1 MKKRALMAAVL
12 GAAAGWGAVR
22 PARSQA
28 PSQGWPNRQVRIV
41 VPFAAGGATD
51 ILARALANRFQA
63 EWPQPVVVENRTGAG
78 GTIGTEAVARS
89 APDGHVLLLGTS
101 ATQAITPH
109 LYPSLSYDTIRDFA
123 PVSMV
128 ATVPMVLVVH
138 PSVPARDVAGLVAH
152 AKARPGQVTF
162 ASSGQGAITHLASE
176 LFAAKAGIQLTHVPY
191 RGSAPAIADL
201 LAGRVLMMIDHAP
214 TVLPH
219 IRAGGLVALGT
230 AGPERT
236 PMLPEAPTLAAAVPG
251 MEVTSWF
258 GLLAPA
264 GTPAPVLAALNE
276 ATRRALTD
284 AEVVA
289 RLREQGA
296 DAGAGTPAA
305 FATFIDEDR
314 ARWGGVV
321 RGAGVTTG

>member
-1 MKKRALMAAVL
+1 MAAAL
-12 GAAAGWGAVR
+12 GTAAAWTRVR
-22 PARSQA
+22 PARAQSW
-28 PSQGWPNRQVRIV
+28 PSRPVRII

-63 EWPQPVVVENRTGAG
+63 DWPQPAMVENRTGAG
-78 GTIGTEAVARS
+78 GTIGTEAVAKAS
-89 APDGHVLLLGTS
+89 PDGHVLLLGTS

-109 LYPSLSYDTIRDFA
+109 LYPSLSYDTLKDFA
-123 PVSMV
+123 PISMV

-138 PSVPARDVAGLVAH
+138 PSVPARNVPSLVQY
-152 AKARPGQVTF
+152 AKSGPGTLTF

-176 LFAAKAGIQLTHVPY
+176 LFASKAGIQLTHVPY

-219 IRAGGLVALGT
+219 IRSGSLIALGT
-230 AGPERT
+230 AGPQRT
-236 PMLPEAPTLAAAVPG
+236 PMLPEAPTLAASVPG
-251 MEVTSWF
+251 VEVTSWF

-264 GTPAPVLAALNE
+264 GTPMPVMTALNE

-296 DAGAGTPAA
+296 DATANTPETFAA
-305 FATFIDEDR
+305 FIAEDR
-314 ARWGGVV
+314 DRWGAVV
-321 RGAGVTTG
+321 RSAGVTAS

>member
-1 MKKRALMAAVL
+1 MKRRPFMAAALGSAALL
-12 GAAAGWGAVR
+12 GARAAKAQSWPSRPVR
-22 PARSQA
+22 L
-28 PSQGWPNRQVRIV
+28 I

-51 ILARALANRFQA
+51 ILARALANRFQS

-78 GTIGTEAVARS
+78 GTIGTEVVAK
-89 APDGHVLLLGTS
+89 AGPDGHVLLLGTS

-109 LYPSLSYDTIRDFA
+109 LYPNLAYDTVRDFA
-123 PVSMV
+123 PVSLV

-138 PSVPARDVAGLVAH
+138 PSIPARDVPALVQY
-152 AKARPGQVTF
+152 AKTRPGELTF
-162 ASSGQGAITHLASE
+162 ASSGQGAITHLAAE
-176 LFAAKAGIQLTHVPY
+176 LFAAKAGIRLTHVPY

-201 LAGRVLMMIDHAP
+201 LAGRVLMMVDHAP

-219 IRAGGLVALGT
+219 IRSGGLVALGT

-236 PMLPEAPTLAAAVPG
+236 AMLPDLPTLASAVPG
-251 MEVTSWF
+251 AEVTSWF

-264 GTPAPVLAALNE
+264 GTPAPVVSTVNE
-276 ATRRALTD
+276 AVRRALTD

-296 DAGAGTPAA
+296 DATANAPEAFAA
-305 FATFIDEDR
+305 FIAEDR
-314 ARWGGVV
+314 ARWGEVV
-321 RGAGVTTG
+321 RGAGVTAG

>member
-1 MKKRALMAAVL
+1 MKRRLL
-12 GAAAGWGAVR
+12 LAAGFGSAAMFQRAR
-22 PARSQA
+22 PAGAQA
-28 PSQGWPNRQVRIV
+28 WPARPVRII

-51 ILARALANRFQA
+51 ILARAMANRFQS

-89 APDGHVLLLGTS
+89 GPDGHVLLLGTS

-109 LYPSLSYDTIRDFA
+109 LYPNLSYDTVRDFA
-123 PVSMV
+123 PISLV

-138 PSVPARDVAGLVAH
+138 PSIPARDVPALVEH
-152 AKARPGQVTF
+152 AKARPGQLTF

-176 LFAAKAGIQLTHVPY
+176 LFASRAGIQLTHVPY

-219 IRAGGLVALGT
+219 IRSGGLVALGT

-236 PMLPEAPTLAAAVPG
+236 ALLPELAPLAASVPG
-251 MEVTSWF
+251 VEVTSWF

-264 GTPAPVLAALNE
+264 GTPPPVVALVNE
-276 ATRRALTD
+276 AVRRALTD
-284 AEVVA
+284 QEVTA
-289 RLREQGA
+289 RLRDQGA
-296 DAGAGTPAA
+296 DATANSPEAFAA
-305 FATFIDEDR
+305 FITEDR
-314 ARWGGVV
+314 ARWGGVI
-321 RGAGVTTG
+321 RGAGVTAG

>member
-1 MKKRALMAAVL
+1 MQRRPLMAAAL
-12 GAAAGWGAVR
+12 GTAAAMLASR
-22 PARSQA
+22 PARAQA
-28 PSQGWPNRQVRIV
+28 WPSRPVRII

-51 ILARALANRFQA
+51 ILARALANRFGA

-78 GTIGTEAVARS
+78 GTIGTEAVAKS

-109 LYPSLSYDTIRDFA
+109 LYPSLSYDTVRDFA
-123 PVSMV
+123 PISMV

-138 PSVPARDVAGLVAH
+138 PSVPARDVPALVQY
-152 AKARPGQVTF
+152 AKANPGKLTF

-176 LFAAKAGIQLTHVPY
+176 LFASQAGIQLTHVPY

-219 IRAGGLVALGT
+219 IRSGGLLALGT
-230 AGPERT
+230 AGPQRT
-236 PMLPEAPTLAAAVPG
+236 PMLPEAPTLATSVPG
-251 MEVTSWF
+251 VEVTSWF

-264 GTPAPVLAALNE
+264 GTPAPVVTTVNE
-276 ATRRALTD
+276 AVRRALTD
-284 AEVVA
+284 QDVVA

-296 DAGAGTPAA
+296 DAIANKPEA
-305 FATFIDEDR
+305 FTAFIIEDR
-314 ARWGGVV
+314 NRWGGVV
-321 RGAGVTTG
+321 RGAGVNLG